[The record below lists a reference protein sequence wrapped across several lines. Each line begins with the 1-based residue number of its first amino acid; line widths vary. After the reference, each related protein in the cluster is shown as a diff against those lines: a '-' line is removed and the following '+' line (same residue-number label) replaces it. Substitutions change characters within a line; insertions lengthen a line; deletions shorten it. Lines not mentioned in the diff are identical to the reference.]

1 MLGFFLSE
9 GNFSFFDIR
18 KESVLDGQFEKV
30 AFVSFFVELFIF
42 VIELLYD
49 SFACTK
55 NIFL

>member
-30 AFVSFFVELFIF
+30 AFVLF
-42 VIELLYD
+42 L
-49 SFACTK
+49 
-55 NIFL
+55 